1 MVSGLKQFCLLLHFR
16 VILDSPVAV
25 RETIAHYLT
34 AIPYRGFR
42 IRTAQR
48 VDEAD
53 TPEPLI
59 FSEHIKAVERPALLT
74 STLYTA
80 SFPFSRS
87 VNLWAS
93 GETGLLTEE

>member
-1 MVSGLKQFCLLLHFR
+1 VKLLLTISQLYPT
-16 VILDSPVAV
+16 VDS
-25 RETIAHYLT
+25 ESE
-34 AIPYRGFR
+34 
-42 IRTAQR
+42 QR

-59 FSEHIKAVERPALLT
+59 FSEHIKAVERLALLT